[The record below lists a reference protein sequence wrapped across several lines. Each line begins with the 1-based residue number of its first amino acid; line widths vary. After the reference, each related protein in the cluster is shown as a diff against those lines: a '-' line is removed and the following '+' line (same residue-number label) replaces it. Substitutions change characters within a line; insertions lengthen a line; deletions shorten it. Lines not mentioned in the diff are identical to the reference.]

1 MLASLLTALT
11 AGTAIAAALHV
22 VENQTY
28 ITLTNDRFTAV
39 LKKNVGQIVDLTL
52 DGQDLLGAQ
61 SGSTGIGPYLDCY
74 CIPSGFYTAGATS
87 PSMEVVQGTDSTG
100 TKYAGMILSDTYT
113 PTGQVFQ
120 QYWFLRDGE
129 TGLHTFSRLA
139 YHNETTP
146 FLRNLQ
152 EFRTLFRP
160 NSDLWTHLTSSEIQ
174 TAPLPSKVA
183 ISKQIVVQ
191 DATWTFNNTPSD
203 AYFSQFSDYFTK
215 YSFSTQW
222 RNSSVH
228 GLYADGSTSNGATYG
243 AWLVMNTKVGHIAPI
258 STKIESHLTR
268 LFKDTYYGGP
278 LHSDLT
284 VDGIVYNYL
293 VSNHHGEGTPNIT
306 NGFDRTF
313 GPQFYLF
320 NGGKGSA
327 SLQELRSEAEEIA
340 NPHWNAAFYDSIAK
354 HVVGYAPS
362 SHRGS
367 VKGTVKLPKGAV
379 RPIAVL
385 TVDGQYFQ
393 DNSVVPSS
401 YQYWTDINQD
411 GSFSIGQVKEGK
423 YRLTVYAEG
432 IFGDFVRD
440 GITIHAGR
448 QTAIDDFWKQESAGT
463 EVWRIGIPDKSSGEF
478 RRGNARDPTHP
489 LHPPEYLIYW
499 GAYDWRADFPDGIN
513 YTVGTS
519 DPATDLN
526 SAHWSVFGPTAK
538 DCHVEYDT
546 THDWNIHFELN
557 SKQLD
562 GRKTA
567 TLTLQLAAAKTA
579 AGNTDVWNPVEP
591 YNNLSLES
599 YINNQTDPLT
609 LRIGFNQSSSCIV
622 RSAVSCYQVGS
633 RMEFPVDWL
642 HVGDNVLR
650 LHLPFNATDT
660 ETAIL
665 PVTVYVQYDAIRLE
679 LK

>member
-1 MLASLLTALT
+1 MRASLLAAFTAAT
-11 AGTAIAAALHV
+11 AATALHV
-22 VENQTY
+22 AENQTY
-28 ITLTNDRFTAV
+28 ITLANDRLTAV
-39 LKKNVGQIVDLTL
+39 LQKSVGQIVDLTL
-52 DGQDLLGAQ
+52 DGQDLLGTQ

-74 CIPSGFYTAGATS
+74 CTPSGFYTAGATS

-100 TKYAGMILSDTYT
+100 TKYGGMILSDTYT
-113 PTGQVFQ
+113 PTGQQFQ

-129 TGLHTFSRLA
+129 TGLHMFSRLA

-146 FLRNLQ
+146 YLRNLQ

-160 NSDLWTHLTSSEIQ
+160 NTDLWTHLTSSELQ
-174 TAPLPSKVA
+174 TAPRPSKDA

-191 DATWTFNNTPSD
+191 DATWAFNNTPSD
-203 AYFSQFSDYFTK
+203 AYYTQFSEYFTK
-215 YSFSTQW
+215 YTFSTQW
-222 RNSSVH
+222 RNNTVH

-243 AWLVMNTKVGHIAPI
+243 AWLVMNTK
-258 STKIESHLTR
+258 
-268 LFKDTYYGGP
+268 GP

-284 VDGIVYNYL
+284 VDGIVYNYI

-327 SLQELRSEAEEIA
+327 SLQELRSEAEEFA

-362 SHRGS
+362 SQRGS

-379 RPIAVL
+379 RPIAIL

-393 DNSVVPSS
+393 DNSAVPSS

-411 GSFSIGQVKEGK
+411 GGFSIDRVKEGK
-423 YRLTVYAEG
+423 YRLTIYAEG

-440 GITIHAGR
+440 GVIIRAGR
-448 QTAIDDFWKQESAGT
+448 QTALHDIWNQESAGT
-463 EVWRIGIPDKSSGEF
+463 EIWRIGIPDKSSGEF
-478 RRGNARDPTHP
+478 RRGNARDPAHP

-538 DCHVEYDT
+538 DSHVEYDT
-546 THDWNIHFELN
+546 TYDWNINFKLS
-557 SKQLD
+557 SKQLNK
-562 GRKTA
+562 RKTA

-599 YINNQTDPLT
+599 YINGQADPLT
-609 LRIGFNQSSSCIV
+609 LTVGFNQSSSCIV

-633 RMEFPVDWL
+633 RMEFPADWL

-665 PVTVYVQYDAIRLE
+665 PATVYVQYDAIRLE

>member
-1 MLASLLTALT
+1 M
-11 AGTAIAAALHV
+11 
-22 VENQTY
+22 
-28 ITLTNDRFTAV
+28 
-39 LKKNVGQIVDLTL
+39 
-52 DGQDLLGAQ
+52 
-61 SGSTGIGPYLDCY
+61 
-74 CIPSGFYTAGATS
+74 
-87 PSMEVVQGTDSTG
+87 
-100 TKYAGMILSDTYT
+100 
-113 PTGQVFQ
+113 
-120 QYWFLRDGE
+120 
-129 TGLHTFSRLA
+129 
-139 YHNETTP
+139 
-146 FLRNLQ
+146 
-152 EFRTLFRP
+152 
-160 NSDLWTHLTSSEIQ
+160 
-174 TAPLPSKVA
+174 
-183 ISKQIVVQ
+183 
-191 DATWTFNNTPSD
+191 
-203 AYFSQFSDYFTK
+203 
-215 YSFSTQW
+215 
-222 RNSSVH
+222 
-228 GLYADGSTSNGATYG
+228 
-243 AWLVMNTKVGHIAPI
+243 
-258 STKIESHLTR
+258 
-268 LFKDTYYGGP
+268 
-278 LHSDLT
+278 T
-284 VDGIVYNYL
+284 VDGIVYNYI

-340 NPHWNAAFYDSIAK
+340 NPHWNVAFYDSIAK

-362 SHRGS
+362 NQRGS

-379 RPIAVL
+379 RPIAIL

-393 DNSVVPSS
+393 DNSAVPSS
-401 YQYWTDINQD
+401 YQYWTDINTD
-411 GSFSIGQVKEGK
+411 GSFSIDRVKEGK

-440 GITIHAGR
+440 GIIIHAGM
-448 QTAIDDFWKQESAGT
+448 QTALHDIWNQESAGA

-499 GAYDWRADFPDGIN
+499 GAYDWRADFPGGIN

-526 SAHWSVFGPTAK
+526 SAHWSVFGPTAN
-538 DCHVEYDT
+538 DSHIDYDT
-546 THDWNIHFELN
+546 TNDWNIYFKLN
-557 SKQLD
+557 SKQLNK
-562 GRKTA
+562 RKTA

-579 AGNTDVWNPVEP
+579 AGNTDVWNPAEP

-599 YINNQTDPLT
+599 YINNQADPLT
-609 LRIGFNQSSSCIV
+609 LIVGFNQSSSCIV

-633 RMEFPVDWL
+633 RMEFPADWL

-665 PVTVYVQYDAIRLE
+665 PATVYVQYDAIRLE